1 MMSARTALLV
11 LVGAM
16 LLQILMSILVVWLF
30 R

>member
-1 MMSARTALLV
+1 VSARTALV
-11 LVGAM
+11 VPVGAV

>member
-1 MMSARTALLV
+1 MSAGAALVV